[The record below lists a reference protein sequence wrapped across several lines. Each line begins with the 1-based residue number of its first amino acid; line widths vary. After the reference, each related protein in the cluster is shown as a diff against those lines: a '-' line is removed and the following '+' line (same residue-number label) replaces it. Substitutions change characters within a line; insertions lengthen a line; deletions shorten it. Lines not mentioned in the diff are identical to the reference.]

1 MPKSPRN
8 HLLLAVH
15 EMPVDARETVAGLAA
30 ARGWAVRQ
38 DTRLPPR
45 VRSGEVLVAMAPV
58 WRAMAVSADSM
69 PPRGLCLVAPAQE
82 LGGQPAP
89 AHRSLAEVVLA
100 WPCDVALLL
109 EPLARLTAPA
119 PLALDA
125 MTRTVE
131 HRGRLVQ
138 LTPRECR
145 VLQVLITHAGEAVP
159 RDRLEAALHVWG
171 QEFESNTLDVHVH
184 RLRRK
189 LPDAGIRAVRG
200 YGYVLI
206 AKAWTNANGP

>member
-15 EMPVDARETVAGLAA
+15 DMPVDLIETLSGLAA
-30 ARGWAVRQ
+30 TRGWFVRH
-38 DTRLPPR
+38 DARRPPR
-45 VRSGEVLVAMAPV
+45 VRSGEVLVAMAPI
-58 WRAMAVSADSM
+58 WLAMPFAADAL
-69 PPRGLCLVAPAQE
+69 PARGLCLIASTAGQGAQVE
-82 LGGQPAP
+82 A
-89 AHRSLAEVVLA
+89 ACRRVAEVVLT
-100 WPCDVALLL
+100 WPCHGSLLQ

-119 PLALDA
+119 PISLDVI
-125 MTRTVE
+125 TRTVR
-131 HRGRLVQ
+131 HRGRLVL

-145 VLQVLITHAGEAVP
+145 VLQVLMAHGGEAVP
-159 RDRLEAALHVWG
+159 RDMLEAALHVWG

-206 AKAWTNANGP
+206 AQP

>member
-15 EMPVDARETVAGLAA
+15 QMPMDALDTLMALAA
-30 ARGWAVRQ
+30 ARGWPVRREG
-38 DTRLPPR
+38 RLPPR

-58 WRAMAVSADSM
+58 WLAMATTADSP
-69 PPRGLCLVAPAQE
+69 PPRGLCLIPTAGKGA
-82 LGGQPAP
+82 QPAVDDCG
-89 AHRSLAEVVLA
+89 LAEVVLA
-100 WPCDVALLL
+100 WPCDASLLL
-109 EPLARLTAPA
+109 EPLSRLTAPA
-119 PLALDA
+119 PLALDPVS
-125 MTRTVE
+125 RTVT

-145 VLQVLITHAGEAVP
+145 VLQVLIAQAGQAVP

-206 AKAWTNANGP
+206 AQP

>member
-15 EMPVDARETVAGLAA
+15 EMPLDALDTLTALAVASGWVARREP
-30 ARGWAVRQ
+30 RM
-38 DTRLPPR
+38 PPKL
-45 VRSGEVLVAMAPV
+45 RSGEVLVAMAPV
-58 WRAMAVSADSM
+58 WLAMPVDAQGDL
-69 PPRGLCLVAPAQE
+69 PRGLCLVDAATVPGAPW
-82 LGGQPAP
+82 PA
-89 AHRSLAEVVLA
+89 AHRALASSVLC
-100 WPCDVALLL
+100 WPCDVAVLLDRL
-109 EPLARLTAPA
+109 SPLIAPL
-119 PLALDA
+119 PLALDPVS
-125 MTRTVE
+125 RTVR
-131 HRGRLVQ
+131 HRGQRVH

-145 VLQVLITHAGEAVP
+145 VLQVLMAHVGEAVP
-159 RDRLEAALHVWG
+159 RDKLEAALHMWG

-206 AKAWTNANGP
+206 AQR